1 MSDFDWNKMN
11 PAAMWR
17 DWVIK
22 SEGQWSEAVTKMMK
36 DNGIGGSMMTRQ
48 LDEARMMHRMFS
60 EMAQATLAGA
70 NLPSRTDFEA
80 LDERIGRIEDGLA
93 GVSAALLQLRE
104 ALVTQGAAKPL
115 RNKPTRDRRPSAGK

>member
-36 DNGIGGSMMTRQ
+36 DNGIGGSMMTR
-48 LDEARMMHRMFS
+48 
-60 EMAQATLAGA
+60 
-70 NLPSRTDFEA
+70 
-80 LDERIGRIEDGLA
+80 
-93 GVSAALLQLRE
+93 
-104 ALVTQGAAKPL
+104 
-115 RNKPTRDRRPSAGK
+115 

>member
-1 MSDFDWNKMN
+1 
-11 PAAMWR
+11 
-17 DWVIK
+17 
-22 SEGQWSEAVTKMMK
+22 
-36 DNGIGGSMMTRQ
+36 
-48 LDEARMMHRMFS
+48 MMHRMFS